1 MSLQYIILDEIVLV
15 VRFLDRKIR
24 RKRMQ
29 KRKSGQTELLRF

>member
-1 MSLQYIILDEIVLV
+1 MWLLYIVGDEIVLV